1 MALSQAAYSNQID
14 QMNTNDCPSIIEHA
28 QLSLQMTPH
37 STNFVP
43 RTATFVATG
52 ISTGGKG
59 ALSIFELSNGE
70 VKTTFES
77 SSVRPHGIKCSTMGA
92 SSVANHLAVG
102 DFGGQLTIVDIERGG
117 QEVYSSQAGGGQIIN
132 AIDGVGGAGS
142 QYGAPE
148 LVTAGKDG
156 LVRVFDPRVS
166 DAVATLS
173 PAEESTSRDC
183 WTVAFGDSYNE
194 QERCVC
200 AGYDNGDVRLFD
212 LKMGGKIRWETN
224 CSNGITSVQFDRP
237 DIEMNKLVVT
247 TLESKFHAYD
257 MRTHHPLEGFSHL
270 TEKAHRSTVWLA
282 KHLPQNRD
290 IFATC
295 GGNGGLNIYKYHN
308 PISRTGK
315 HAKDGAPIGVMGNVE
330 LLNSRIISTQPIVSF
345 DWSPDKDGLAVMAA
359 LDQTLRVQ
367 LITKLDKY

>member
-1 MALSQAAYSNQID
+1 
-14 QMNTNDCPSIIEHA
+14 MNSTNAPSIIQHA
-28 QLSLQMTPH
+28 QLALQMTPH
-37 STNFVP
+37 STTFVP
-43 RTATFVATG
+43 RTARFVACG

-59 ALSIFELSNGE
+59 SISVFELSNGE
-70 VKTTFES
+70 VKTVFES

-92 SSVANHLAVG
+92 SSVATKHHLAVG
-102 DFGGQLTIVDIERGG
+102 DFGGYLSILDVGERGG
-117 QEVYSSQAGGGQIIN
+117 QEVYAAQAGGGQIIN
-132 AIDGVGGAGS
+132 AIDGVGGGGTSSSGS
-142 QYGAPE
+142 GRYGAPE

-156 LVRVFDPRVS
+156 LVRVYDPRVS

-173 PAEESTSRDC
+173 PADGSTSRDC
-183 WTVAFGDSYNE
+183 WAVAFGNSYND
-194 QERCVC
+194 QERSVC
-200 AGYDNGDVRLFD
+200 AGYDNGDIKLFD

-224 CSNGITSVQFDRP
+224 CSNGVTSVQFDRP

-247 TLESKFHAYD
+247 TLESRFHVYD
-257 MRTHHPLEGFSHL
+257 MRTQHPKEGFSHL

-290 IFATC
+290 IYATC

-315 HAKDGAPIGVMGNVE
+315 HAEDGAPVGVMGNVE

-359 LDQTLRVQ
+359 LDQTVRVQ
-367 LITKLDKY
+367 LVTKLDKY